1 MSMTEF
7 APGLESTGDYSR
19 RAVRGRSLCGFVTDS
34 TYDGEG
40 TAPGIS
46 ALRVFNPEYRIL
58 KAWERMRGEFPCSRK
73 QLYGMMKNFL
83 SSANGS
89 SSYTIKTDAVFSRL
103 KECGNSEDSDLVPV
117 TLVACKIQAGQVCCS
132 VERLFYGCGEHAMPK
147 QVLRGALY
155 CEHPEQLAEKFRNL
169 DYPPF
174 CIIGKG
180 DFAGPL
186 RKIFSKQ
193 LGFIVL

>member
-7 APGLESTGDYSR
+7 ALELDTTGDYSR
-19 RAVRGRSLCGFVTDS
+19 RAARGRSLCRFVTDS
-34 TYDGEG
+34 TYDGTG
-40 TAPGIS
+40 TAPEIS
-46 ALRVFNPEYRIL
+46 TLRVFNPEYRIL

-89 SSYTIKTDAVFSRL
+89 SSYTIKTDAVFNRL
-103 KECGNSEDSDLVPV
+103 KECVNSEEANLIPV
-117 TLVACKIQAGQVCCS
+117 TLVACKMQAGQVCCS

-147 QVLRGALY
+147 QVLRGTLY

-180 DFAGPL
+180 DFAGSL

-193 LGFIVL
+193 LGFIVS